1 MDIRIVKTAIRLSIA
16 CVIPFLCLNVMQTKL
31 VLEFAEPSLGKEG
44 LVNTKNNFLVHI
56 PAQYFGCIHRR
67 TLPLYAQGRARG
79 TEVGFVE
86 IVEIVIS
93 IFPEFDHLLFKDVD
107 RAES

>member
-1 MDIRIVKTAIRLSIA
+1 MDIRVVKTAIRLSIA

-56 PAQYFGCIHRR
+56 SHTPAQYFGCIHRR
-67 TLPLYAQGRARG
+67 ILPLYAQGRARG

-93 IFPEFDHLLFKDVD
+93 IFKPGVSNDDL
-107 RAES
+107 R